1 MKFLISILLF
11 LLTIAL
17 FSQEFKSQK
26 LTVFKNGLGF
36 FIKSGDVEVK
46 NKTVL
51 LKNVPEAAFGTLWV
65 ESSTDKIKSVVKVQ
79 KESLDKKQVLVIKD
93 VLSANIN
100 KKLKL
105 ALVSGEI
112 YDATILSL
120 TETFVTI
127 KAGERWLSVFIYN
140 IKSVEYLSEPSLEY
154 QDKGTVSQLQLTF
167 DKDGKKNVNLMY
179 LQKNIGWMPS
189 YLIKISNDKTAEVT
203 LSSTLINDAEDI
215 NDAEVEFVVGVP
227 NFKYN
232 HILSPMV
239 SNESLQ
245 TFLAY
250 FSAGS
255 SHNYNNNFDNYY
267 GNSMSN
273 VQTQQRVNPRHERL
287 SSNAGSASVSSYD
300 ANAVAEF
307 TTAQGG
313 SEEDLYFYKQKNV
326 TLKKGERGTFEL
338 MTAKISYEHIYD
350 VDLPVNG
357 IDNVNNTAS
366 SNKVW
371 HSIKLKN
378 NTSLPWT
385 TGSVMII
392 KSQDG
397 TIKPISQDIMYY
409 TPVKSDSY
417 IKITVTPD
425 VFVNSEDKELKRT
438 QKVKKINY
446 YNYDLVN
453 VEGKIKVKNYKSED
467 IKLSI
472 KRNVTG
478 MMKISNLKWNFT
490 PLLKTQYGNANQTN
504 DVHWEVELK
513 KGEEKEIT
521 YTYDMYMINYA
532 Y

>member
-1 MKFLISILLF
+1 MRFLIVVSLLF
-11 LLTIAL
+11 VSGIL

-51 LKNVPEAAFGTLWV
+51 LKNIPEAAFGTLWV

-79 KESLDKKQVLVIKD
+79 KESLNKKQIFAVKD
-93 VLSANIN
+93 VLLANIN

-105 ALVSGEI
+105 SLVTGEI
-112 YDATILSL
+112 YEATILSV
-120 TETFVTI
+120 TDVFVTI
-127 KAGERWLSVFIYN
+127 KTQERWLSLFITN
-140 IKSVEYLSEPSLEY
+140 IKSVEYMSEPSLEY
-154 QDKGTVSQLQLTF
+154 QDKGLETQLQLTF

-232 HILSPMV
+232 HILSPLV

-250 FSAGS
+250 FSGGYNS
-255 SHNYNNNFDNYY
+255 YNYNNNFDNYY

-273 VQTQQRVNPRHERL
+273 VQTQQRVNPRYERL
-287 SSNAGSASVSSYD
+287 SSNSGNSSSYD
-300 ANAVAEF
+300 ANTVTEF
-307 TTAQGG
+307 TTAQSGA
-313 SEEDLYFYKQKNV
+313 EEDLYFYKQKNV
-326 TLKKGERGTFEL
+326 TLKKGERGVFEL
-338 MTAKISYEHIYD
+338 MSAKISYEHIYD

-385 TGSVMII
+385 TGSVMIV
-392 KSQDG
+392 KNQDG
-397 TIKPISQDIMYY
+397 TMKPISQDIMYY

-425 VFVNSEDKELKRT
+425 VFVSSEDKEVKRT
-438 QKVKKINY
+438 QKARKINY

-478 MMKISNLKWNFT
+478 MMKTSNVKWDFT

-504 DVHWEVELK
+504 DVYWEVDLK